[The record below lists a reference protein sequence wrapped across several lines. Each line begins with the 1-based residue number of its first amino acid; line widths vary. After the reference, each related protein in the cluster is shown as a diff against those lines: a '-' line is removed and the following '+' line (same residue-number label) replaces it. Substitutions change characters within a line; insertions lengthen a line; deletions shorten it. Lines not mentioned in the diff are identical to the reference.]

1 MSAAQVS
8 ARSVHQTQVGIHLD
22 LGSGLPAELADRSEG
37 ADHAPTATGMVVA
50 QPAAV
55 GVERN
60 DPVGSQQRP
69 FGHERTALTLLA
81 ETEVLERDHD
91 GDRER
96 VVDGGVADVGRFH
109 TRHGEGIPAGADRRA
124 RAVLPHMRASGYGR
138 VVAIGS
144 SAGITCGAR
153 NVAAYAASKGGLL
166 AFAKSIA
173 REYAPFGITSNAVA
187 PAFIDTEMIA
197 GKGDFSD
204 EIPVGRMGTPSDVAS
219 LVTYLCSQESGYV
232 TGEVIDLNGGFFID

>member
-1 MSAAQVS
+1 MKVEGLQDRVAVVTGAARGIGAEISRSLSDQGARVAGLDLVRPTS
-8 ARSVHQTQVGIHLD
+8 DWLLGVECDVADQRSVDRAIAEVVEKLGPPAVLVLNAGVFGITAIEDLD
-22 LGSGLPAELADRSEG
+22 LSEWKRTLDINLTG
-37 ADHAPTATGMVVA
+37 A
-50 QPAAV
+50 
-55 GVERN
+55 
-60 DPVGSQQRP
+60 
-69 FGHERTALTLLA
+69 FLC
-81 ETEVLERDHD
+81 
-91 GDRER
+91 
-96 VVDGGVADVGRFH
+96 
-109 TRHGEGIPAGADRRA
+109 A

-144 SAGITCGAR
+144 SAGITGGAR

-204 EIPVGRMGTPSDVAS
+204 EIPVGRMGTPTDVAS